1 MRRPKIAQDNFS
13 SGLAMFFLSRITK
26 FNHSANYLSL
36 SLGLLRKLQLT
47 GVARDMELDEM
58 RWGQGHFREKKSRKK

>member
-1 MRRPKIAQDNFS
+1 
-13 SGLAMFFLSRITK
+13 MFFLSRITK

-47 GVARDMELDEM
+47 GVARDMELGEM